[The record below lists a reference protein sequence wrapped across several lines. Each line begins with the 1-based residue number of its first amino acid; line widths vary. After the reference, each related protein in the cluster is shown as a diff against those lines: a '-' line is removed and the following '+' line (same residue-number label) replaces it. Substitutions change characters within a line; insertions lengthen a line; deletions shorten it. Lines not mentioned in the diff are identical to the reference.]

1 MAAKP
6 ITANADRDTYA
17 AYLDAAWGLK
27 NYWYPALF
35 SHELPEGG
43 VKGVE
48 IAGSPILLRRAKGK
62 AYALSDQCVHRGV
75 KLSMKPTCLTEDT
88 VSCWYH
94 GFTYDLND
102 GKLVSIVAAPD
113 DPLIGKVR
121 LRTFPVEEFK
131 GIIFV
136 FVGDVNHASTPLAHD
151 LPFRPPMDA
160 EFRAPHPLDE
170 NTVILGIHR
179 TVNANWRLAV
189 ENGFDP
195 GHVLI
200 HRDNIL
206 ILASG
211 RSMALGYRPINDQAI
226 KAFEADGAPKGLMN
240 MYGSG
245 NYEAVVSNER
255 LNFHNTARS
264 EFKFTG
270 VRTSMFLP
278 GVLMVE
284 NFPQPQVSQY
294 EWYVPLDDKR
304 HEYWQVLAAWCK
316 TKEEREAF
324 EFRYKHYYEPVVLRD
339 FNDHDMYA
347 RQAMQAFYDNGGWDN
362 EALCTLDTV
371 IVGWRQMVARHARG
385 IQKGPHARG
394 DHA

>member
-1 MAAKP
+1 MATNP
-6 ITANADRDTYA
+6 ITANADPATYA
-17 AYLDAAWGLK
+17 SYLDAAWGLK

-35 SHELPEGG
+35 SSELPADG

-48 IAGSPILLRRAKGK
+48 IGGTAILLRRAGGK
-62 AYALSDQCVHRGV
+62 VYALADQCVHRGV
-75 KLSMKPTCLTEDT
+75 KLSTKPTCLTADT

-94 GFTYDLND
+94 GFTYDLSD

-121 LRTFPVEEFK
+121 LRTYAVQELK

-136 FVGDVNHASTPLAHD
+136 FVGDLGHRPPPIADD
-151 LPFRPPMDA
+151 LPIRPPMD
-160 EFRAPHPLDE
+160 EEHRAAHLLDD
-170 NTVILGIHR
+170 NVVVRGIHR
-179 TVNANWRLAV
+179 TVNSNWRLAV

-211 RSMALGYRPINDQAI
+211 RSMALGYRPVNDAAI
-226 KAFEADGAPKGLMN
+226 KTFEGSGPKGLMN

-245 NYEAVVSNER
+245 NYEPVVKNER
-255 LNFHNTARS
+255 LNIQSAARGD
-264 EFKFTG
+264 FKFTG

-284 NFPQPQVSQY
+284 NFPQAPVSQF
-294 EWYVPLDDKR
+294 EWYVPIDDKR
-304 HEYWQVLAAWCK
+304 HEYWQVLAAWCASP
-316 TKEEREAF
+316 EEREAF
-324 EFRYKHYYEPVVLRD
+324 EFRYTHYYEPVALRD
-339 FNDHDMYA
+339 FNDHDIQA
-347 RQAMQAFYDNGGWDN
+347 RQAMQNFYENGGWSN
-362 EALCTLDTV
+362 EALCSLDAV
-371 IVGWRQMVARHARG
+371 IVGWRQLVAHHARG
-385 IQKGPHARG
+385 IQKAPRS
-394 DHA
+394 